1 MVKLLHWKPES
12 STPPVASSNWKP
24 VVRLGNIIIGGA
36 LGTFLLW
43 SLVAR
48 LDGAAL
54 ASGVVSVESNR
65 KTIQHLEGGI
75 VREILVR
82 DGESVKAGQVL
93 LRLDP
98 TKAESADDLYR
109 NQLVIQL
116 AQEVRLRA
124 ERDGA
129 DKLVFPE
136 EVTSLSFDPVVA
148 RAISDQ
154 KQQFDGR
161 RDTLVRTIE
170 VADAQIAQA
179 EKEAEQNVIDN
190 RTARAT
196 LVTVNRELE
205 VISGLFEKKL
215 VAMTRITA
223 LEREKLRLEGVI
235 ENTDVG
241 ATRLKEKVQ
250 ELKLRRDQV
259 QQDYHQEAAKQLGEL
274 QKSITELRQ
283 QLIIATDARRRIDI
297 RAPTNGVVQQMRIFT
312 VGGVVRPG
320 DPILDLVP
328 VSDTLIIKARVSP
341 FDADRVTEN
350 MEAEIRFPSF
360 RHMALKIIQG
370 RVKAISRDRLVD
382 DVTKEPYFDAQ
393 VGVDRKDLP
402 PEIIDRLTA
411 GMPAEVVIPTG
422 ERTVFDY
429 LVTPVVE
436 RFQTSM
442 RER

>member
-1 MVKLLHWKPES
+1 MVKLLNWKS
-12 STPPVASSNWKP
+12 HGSTPPVASSDWKP
-24 VVRLGNIIIGGA
+24 VVRIGHIIIGGA
-36 LGTFLLW
+36 LGTFLVW
-43 SLVAR
+43 SLIAR

-54 ASGVVSVESNR
+54 AAGVVSAESNR

-82 DGESVKAGQVL
+82 DGTAVKEGQVL
-93 LRLDP
+93 LRLDR
-98 TKAESADDLYR
+98 TKAESIDDLYR

-116 AQEVRLRA
+116 AQEARLRA

-129 DKLVFPE
+129 GKLVFPE
-136 EVTSLSFDPVVA
+136 EVTRLRDDPVVA
-148 RAISDQ
+148 QAIADQ
-154 KQQFDGR
+154 KQQFEGR
-161 RDTLVRTIE
+161 RDTLLRTVE

-190 RTARAT
+190 KTARAT
-196 LVTVNRELE
+196 LVTVDRELE

-223 LEREKLRLEGVI
+223 LEREKLRLQGVI

-250 ELKLRRDQV
+250 ELRLRRDQV
-259 QQDYHQEAAKQLGEL
+259 RQDYHQEAAKQLAEL

-283 QLIIATDARRRIDI
+283 QVIIAHDARRRIDI
-297 RAPTNGVVQQMRIFT
+297 RAPTDGVVQQLRVFT

-341 FDADRVTEN
+341 LDADRVAEN
-350 MEAEIRFPSF
+350 MQAQIRFPSF
-360 RHMALKIIQG
+360 RHMALSVIEG
-370 RVKAISRDRLVD
+370 RVMAVSRDRLLD

-393 VGVDRKDLP
+393 VSVDRKALP
-402 PEIIDRLTA
+402 PEIVDRLTA

-429 LVTPVVE
+429 LVTPIVE